1 MALPPKKNIDFD
13 VYERQD
19 PTSTVDWAGAA
30 ADITK
35 TFATIRDTRQARK
48 DDLEKNI
55 TEQETALNDIGE
67 YDSPTLRQVALDSSQ
82 QSADELARKADLMR
96 RGLLKPNDMMKFK
109 SNQSSGWTQ
118 FKNNAENWNSKYVE
132 YTERMNAVPPV
143 SAKLEQQLAQSLEGF
158 GNLKNLKFLTDDDGN
173 MSYTRID
180 DKGEIIPGESMSA
193 NEMTNLLNQKIDN
206 FDSVGTAKNLA
217 DKIGIIIKEKLN
229 KDGIVTSVNSVERS
243 RAEST
248 YLGSD
253 EMQET
258 LDLYA
263 KELTAVPQNL
273 AVMLT
278 QNVNVPG
285 GAEVYQGDFGGK
297 LHDAWAADPANSDKP
312 AGENPY
318 IAMRFDGNNYLP
330 DVTPEQKAVA
340 DEYARG
346 LVRSSLNIKE
356 TVKDVKKIQKTP
368 APQQS
373 ASSIAKGEKDDAKSS
388 KLGDYITMLTDE
400 DPVKREAI
408 EKTLRTTR
416 NDAISAF
423 NAKVSNDEDKLPLIS
438 DITKGTTSVAT
449 QEDVDQGLAE
459 KIGDEVIKNR
469 EIILSN
475 GRKIPIQ
482 GSFTEQTRIL
492 EAVYDPDNQLTTDDI
507 EKLAKGRGFDLD
519 TEITSTGDGG
529 KTSKAAYTTPNY
541 KTDLQIKGKDSA
553 MSAKDY
559 LDAEYG
565 YGSGAEFNTSAD
577 TTKGI
582 GEGMINLINASLD
595 PAMLAEFN
603 KTPGM
608 ELSMTFDKTVG
619 NNSVTFNFGGE
630 SYTIGGENGD
640 LFKDGLYSGN
650 GYEVWQALQDN
661 LLNPAINKL
670 NKERTGGGGGGGELD

>member
-96 RGLLKPNDMMKFK
+96 RGLLRPNDMMKFK

-368 APQQS
+368 APQPS
-373 ASSIAKGEKDDAKSS
+373 AASLNAKSIEKEKS
-388 KLGDYITMLTDE
+388 SRLGDYEIALNDE
-400 DPVKREAI
+400 DPKKR
-408 EKTLRTTR
+408 KDMTDKLLKKR
-416 NDAISAF
+416 NDAIKELNKGKS
-423 NAKVSNDEDKLPLIS
+423 DEEKTVLIEDIRVIQKENS
-438 DITKGTTSVAT
+438 DGEM
-449 QEDVDQGLAE
+449 EDVRVLVLANGEEIPLEGNTGDQINTL
-459 KIGDEVIKNR
+459 DL
-469 EIILSN
+469 ILN
-475 GRKIPIQ
+475 
-482 GSFTEQTRIL
+482 
-492 EAVYDPDNQLTTDDI
+492 PDNNLTTDDI
-507 EKLAKGRGFDLD
+507 KDLAEGRDIDITKDVKSKSDKTRTRKGKTESINFDNPTIVGGEEYATSDAYLKDVFGDIFNSDKYSAVADKDSGIAKNFAQYVTAYFPSELMTQFQDSQQPLTSNYIDEGEKLPDGTEADGDKLVMTLGGKELIIDISKPTTNQKEIEAWMLGIQEEEDLIR
-519 TEITSTGDGG
+519 TTTGD
-529 KTSKAAYTTPNY
+529 N
-541 KTDLQIKGKDSA
+541 
-553 MSAKDY
+553 
-559 LDAEYG
+559 
-565 YGSGAEFNTSAD
+565 SG
-577 TTKGI
+577 
-582 GEGMINLINASLD
+582 
-595 PAMLAEFN
+595 
-603 KTPGM
+603 
-608 ELSMTFDKTVG
+608 
-619 NNSVTFNFGGE
+619 GGE
-630 SYTIGGENGD
+630 S
-640 LFKDGLYSGN
+640 
-650 GYEVWQALQDN
+650 
-661 LLNPAINKL
+661 
-670 NKERTGGGGGGGELD
+670 R